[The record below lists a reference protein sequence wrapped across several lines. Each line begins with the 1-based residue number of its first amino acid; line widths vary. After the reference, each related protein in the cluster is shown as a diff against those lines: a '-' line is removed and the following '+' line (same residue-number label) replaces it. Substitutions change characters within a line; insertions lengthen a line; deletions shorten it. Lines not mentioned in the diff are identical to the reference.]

1 LAEEGQNAMDVGQMH
16 RPVVVGVDGSPSA
29 LRAVEWAVAEAGRR
43 KVGLRLVTAFAW
55 TPDNVVG
62 NPALGE
68 RNRDQLLG
76 VAHRQLAQATATA
89 ARINPELEVTE
100 HVQIGSPISTLGSEA
115 GKAQLVVLGDRG
127 LGGLAGLVL
136 GSVAVGL
143 AARAACPVV
152 VVRGDRTGAEGPVV
166 VGVDGSPT
174 SEAALAFAFDAAAT
188 REAPLIAVHAWW
200 PTAFEDVVDPM
211 VGWDA
216 VAGEEDAALAERLA
230 GWVQK
235 YPDVAVRRVAVRSA
249 PTRALVD
256 ASQEA
261 QLVVVGS
268 RGRGNATG
276 LLLGSVS
283 HGVLHGSHCPVAI
296 VRPDT
301 LD

>member
-1 LAEEGQNAMDVGQMH
+1 MDVRQMH
-16 RPVVVGVDGSPSA
+16 LPVVVGVDGSPSA

-43 KVGLRLVTAFAW
+43 KVGLRLVTAFTW
-55 TPDNVVG
+55 KPDNVVG

-76 VAHRQLAQATATA
+76 VANRQLTEAGTTAS
-89 ARINPELEVTE
+89 RINPELEVTE
-100 HVQIGSPISTLGSEA
+100 HVEIGSPIGVLESAAER
-115 GKAQLVVLGDRG
+115 AQLVVLGDRG

-152 VVRGDRTGAEGPVV
+152 IVRGDRTGAEGPVV

-174 SEAALAFAFDAAAT
+174 SESALAFAFDAAAT
-188 REAPLIAVHAWW
+188 RQVPLIAVHAWW
-200 PTAFEDVVDPM
+200 PTPFEDAVDPM

-216 VAGEEDAALAERLA
+216 VVAEENATLAERLA
-230 GWVQK
+230 GWGQK
-235 YPDVAVRRVAVRSA
+235 YPDVAVRRVVVRGA
-249 PTRALVD
+249 PTHALVD

-283 HGVLHGSHCPVAI
+283 HGVIHGSHCPVAI